1 MGDPLG
7 APQAGQDAGVHVAG
21 GSAARGAVPWHVI
34 EGTGG

>member
-1 MGDPLG
+1 MGDPFG

-21 GSAARGAVPWHVI
+21 GSAARGAVSWHVI